1 MINVIV
7 DFKLKLKTKIIIPK
21 ILIIKLYL
29 DKT

>member
-1 MINVIV
+1 MINVMV

-21 ILIIKLYL
+21 ILIIKFYL